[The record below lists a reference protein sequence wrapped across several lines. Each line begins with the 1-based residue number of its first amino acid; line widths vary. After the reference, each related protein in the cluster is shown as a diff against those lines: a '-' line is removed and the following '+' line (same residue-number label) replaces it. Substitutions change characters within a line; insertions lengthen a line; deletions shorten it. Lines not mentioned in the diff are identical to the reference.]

1 MRKNLILVICCAVLI
16 FYTSDAYSADG
27 LYAGGNIGIGF
38 LSDSDVSIPD
48 LGGYNV
54 KIEYNSG
61 IALGAAFGYAFNNFR
76 AEGEID
82 WQKNDLD
89 KVSMLGESADVD
101 GDVTNLAFLAN
112 GYYDFHNSSKFTPY
126 VSAGIG
132 LTNVKVS
139 SSDLEAD
146 NDDTVF
152 AYQVG
157 VGIGYAINDSVTL
170 EVKYRYF
177 GASDPEFDGV
187 KVEIGSHNVLAGFRI
202 GF

>member
-1 MRKNLILVICCAVLI
+1 MKKNLILVLCCAVMI
-16 FYTSDAYSADG
+16 FYTSAAFSAEG
-27 LYAGGNIGIGF
+27 MYAGGNIGGGF

-48 LGGYNV
+48 LGDF
-54 KIEYNSG
+54 KIEYNPG
-61 IALGAAFGYAFNNFR
+61 IALGAALGYAFNNFR
-76 AEGEID
+76 AEGEIG

-89 KVSMLGESADVD
+89 KVSMLGESADVN
-101 GDVTNLAFLAN
+101 GDVTNLVFLAN
-112 GYYDFHNSSKFTPY
+112 GYYDFLNNSQFTPY

-157 VGIGYAINDSVTL
+157 VGIGYAVNDKVTL